1 MKNAAERREYLENED
16 NWTPVEVLR
25 NVRVSE
31 IKYKGE
37 KRYRL
42 ETFEVMNMFDYHE
55 SKSYTAGEWIVRR
68 YYKKPEDPDAIRVN
82 PKYNREDL
90 LEAQSIT
97 ELREWL
103 AELDRKGGAE

>member
-16 NWTPVEVLR
+16 NRTPVEVLR

-37 KRYRL
+37 KRFRL
-42 ETFEVMNMFDYHE
+42 EVFSVVSRFDYHDRKQYP
-55 SKSYTAGEWIVRR
+55 SGEWVVLR
-68 YYKKPEDPDAIRVN
+68 YYKTPDNPDAIRVN

-90 LEAQSIT
+90 LEAQIIT

-103 AELDRKGGAE
+103 ADLDRKGDAE